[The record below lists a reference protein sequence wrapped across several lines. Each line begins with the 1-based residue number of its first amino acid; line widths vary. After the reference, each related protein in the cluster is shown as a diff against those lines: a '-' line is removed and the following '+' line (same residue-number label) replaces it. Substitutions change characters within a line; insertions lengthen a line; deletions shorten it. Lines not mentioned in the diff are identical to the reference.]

1 MILTAEDRR
10 SIVKLLN
17 VSEAARSLGVPVQH
31 MHCAIR
37 AGRVPKPKIR
47 LGKSLYYHADDLP
60 KLAERYG
67 ATKNHP

>member
-10 SIVKLLN
+10 NIVKLLN

-31 MHCAIR
+31 LHSAIR
-37 AGRVPKPKIR
+37 GGRVPKPEIR
-47 LGKSLYYHADDLP
+47 LGKILYYHSDDLP

>member
-31 MHCAIR
+31 LHSAIR
-37 AGRVPKPKIR
+37 GGRVPKPEIR
-47 LGKSLYYHADDLP
+47 LGKLLYYHADELP
-60 KLAERYG
+60 KLAKRYG